1 MEFLTKDEIR
11 EIAPVAFATAPSRN
25 VSNQYVFHDTE
36 EVIDDMAQ
44 LGWLPVKAGQR
55 KQRGSKPSVYTPHLV
70 VFQNPDLKIN
80 GDDGDVS
87 VPQILLKNR
96 HDGLGSF
103 EFMAGLFRMICSN
116 GLVIATDTFE
126 SFKLQHKGYSFDKV
140 RELVQERTLALPG
153 QVNIM
158 NDMKNRDLNEEE
170 SFSLGLDGLLIRA
183 GITPGSDIDE
193 SELFTKETVNQ
204 VLQATRKADMGSDLW
219 SVFNT
224 VQENITKGEFF
235 AQRNGQEKV
244 RRVRSISSFEKD
256 IQFNQELFKR
266 ATSFIPEAE
275 FELV

>member
-153 QVNIM
+153 QVTIM
-158 NDMKNRDLNEEE
+158 NDMKNRDLNNEEA
-170 SFSLGLDGLLIRA
+170 FQLGLDGLLIRA

-193 SELFTKETVNQ
+193 SELFTKATVNQ

-235 AQRNGQEKV
+235 AQRNGQEKA

-266 ATSFIPEAE
+266 ATSLIPEAE